1 METITTNARGISRR
15 ELLKGCV
22 MVGASLAVGS
32 GFVAG
37 SSAAWAMET
46 NHVTPSEMATLIQ
59 MARDIYPHNHVAD
72 EYYARAVKGYDS
84 MDFKSQIA
92 DGINALNAAAQGR
105 GYSSYLSIPWEADR
119 VKILESME
127 NSSFFQTIRGNLVTG
142 LYNQPEVW
150 TLFGYEGES
159 YSKGGYVNR
168 GFNDINWI

>member
-15 ELLKGCV
+15 DLLKGCV

-84 MDFKSQIA
+84 EDFKSQIA
-92 DGINALNAAAQGR
+92 EGINALNAAAQGQ
-105 GYSSYLSIPWEADR
+105 GYAGYLSVPWEADR
-119 VKILESME
+119 VKILQSME
-127 NSSFFQTIRGNLVTG
+127 DSSFFQTIRGNLITG

-159 YSKGGYVNR
+159 YSKGGYINR